1 MPLNIEAKKEVVK
14 ELNSEANNSVAGA
27 IAEFSGLNVK
37 DLTLLRTRARE
48 SDIYLKVVKYSL
60 SRRAFA
66 ETNF

>member
-37 DLTLLRTRARE
+37 DLTLLRTRAR
-48 SDIYLKVVKYSL
+48 
-60 SRRAFA
+60 
-66 ETNF
+66 